1 MKKGIN
7 KIFVKTFGTLCLVLA
22 MLTAQSQAAASVATP
37 AAPAEPGFVFDVN
50 TVLALVVIFLFF
62 IIAVLGFTLRSSMD
76 LYKEKK
82 DREKGTTDN
91 TAAKGLVMVVAFVC
105 LGTITAIA
113 QAASADAAPAV
124 KEAVFSDNI
133 LLRYLLLFI
142 ILLELISI
150 LVFVKWIKFFTGI
163 EEMQQARGKESVL
176 SMSFGKWWQK
186 FNKFKPIE
194 EEASLDVG
202 HSYDGI
208 RELDNATP
216 PWFTVAFFA
225 TIIFGVGYLWR
236 YHVANAAPN
245 QYEEYE
251 ISVAEAK
258 VKQEAYLKT
267 QGAQVDETTAKML
280 DAEGIAA
287 GKTLY
292 MANCVA
298 CHGDKGQG
306 GVGPNM
312 TDQYYLHGG
321 AIGDIFKVIKLGVV
335 EKGMQSW
342 KDVFSPTQ
350 IEQLASYIKSL
361 EGTKVAGGK
370 EPQGQL
376 DTSTSSPAAADS
388 TSAAPAGDSA
398 AAK

>member
-1 MKKGIN
+1 MKKGIY
-7 KIFVKTFGTLCLVLA
+7 KIFAKISGTVFLVLA
-22 MLTAQSQAAASVATP
+22 MLTAQSQAAAPTP
-37 AAPAEPGFVFDVN
+37 AAPAAPGFVFDVN

-82 DREKGTTDN
+82 EKEKNESTSTV
-91 TAAKGLVMVVAFVC
+91 AKGIVMVFALVC
-105 LGTITAIA
+105 LGTITAMA
-113 QAASADAAPAV
+113 QATAEAAPAV
-124 KEAVFSDNI
+124 KEAVFSDSK

-142 ILLELISI
+142 ILLELIAI

-163 EEMQQARGKESVL
+163 EEMQLAKGKKSVF
-176 SMSFGKWWQK
+176 SMSFDKWWQK
-186 FNKFKPIE
+186 FNKLKPIE

-216 PWFTVAFFA
+216 PWFTIAFLA
-225 TIIFGVGYLWR
+225 TILFGIGYLWR

-258 VKQEAYLKT
+258 LKQEAYLKT
-267 QGAQVDETTAKML
+267 QGGQVDETTAKML
-280 DAEGIAA
+280 GADGIAA

-321 AIGDIFKVIKLGVV
+321 SIGDIFKVIKLGVV

-350 IEQLASYIKSL
+350 IEELASYIKSL
-361 EGTKVAGGK
+361 EGTKVEGGK

-376 DTSTSSPAAADS
+376 DTSTSAVADS
-388 TSAAPAGDSA
+388 TSTAPAADSA
-398 AAK
+398 VAK